1 MLQSL
6 NKAELDFDL
15 ILCIAICD
23 QYNRK
28 WQAMDL
34 FFVLSYVTSKIEKQ
48 EKMKENCNGIKEEL
62 LKSLTDGEIKFKF
75 G

>member
-1 MLQSL
+1 
-6 NKAELDFDL
+6 
-15 ILCIAICD
+15 
-23 QYNRK
+23 
-28 WQAMDL
+28 MDL
-34 FFVLSYVTSKIEKQ
+34 FFVLSYVTSKIEKK